1 MSTIKI
7 KESTVGGEYLTS
19 IPQVQLNQSFGTSLN
34 NALQQIDANFK
45 KITSLP
51 FLQGDHGNSI
61 FEVTVKIGD
70 GDIGNA
76 LKEAICQCIYGT
88 TSPDDSNFGGTQP
101 FGESWDPAT
110 YDGTEIVFYRHKETN
125 ENGEMYYYTAREF
138 FIFIDCRINSL
149 GENNLNLSPS
159 VLTSFV
165 DLSCAVTITAS
176 APART
181 DSGQPDLTSITFT
194 AKKHSIVPTLYYNG
208 SSTGSTGHWC
218 WMVNGTRTGVIA
230 QGVQGTEGISKSI
243 YVCKGQKIPQTQHN
257 NSIIKIT
264 NILQPESLSGLL
276 DYQIPG
282 RISEGDLIVVW
293 FRDEDQGAFYN
304 SLIDNC
310 TFGIAKNHS
319 SVDPNTNTVIGYT
332 YIDNSTVDGQ
342 RTDLATIMC
351 DLSLYRW
358 LNDINGTEA
367 HTDQNRNPLIRG
379 LYIPDGEMNA
389 SSSDV
394 HMLWSDGGK
403 TASLGCVGMNNREK
417 ESASLPT
424 NSDGSVSGWT
434 EDNSQLTLWY
444 PTIRC
449 HKGTSYRKL
458 PAGYELTG
466 GMPVNAVPIKFFGG
480 SGTSASSTTLGR
492 SGDIVS
498 AISLKGNLENVEE
511 EALLSSTGLYIK
523 RNGSSYN
530 AHASDIPS
538 VYIDQGT
545 YGKMYIKKGTIT
557 VEDGN
562 IYLGSSA
569 LSYTMPQI
577 HFDAKY
583 DGSNTSASDGG
594 SYTQAIEDSVKTN
607 RWSFGP
613 NNNGSNPPFITN
625 PGIKLVKSDAIVHDG
640 TVIVSSSNAYKSVF
654 VRDNKLMFDYKV
666 HAEIGSL
673 TGTGANAVSN
683 STAVHDRRPRYPQ
696 YMGIVIGGYNTI
708 YNSVTKNSDSSGK
721 AISSLDNIR
730 DPIVLTPAENKE
742 YAFMS
747 GKSGYTSMIEN
758 HGVDKI
764 RTIDPPYQLNDLDNS
779 SPSVKPGL
787 WGLLTSYDCIW
798 TKIGNVVDVKG
809 KIFVNKVQ
817 YIVPETTGG
826 QKTISVTPGTAVPIT
841 YAELF
846 RHLKK
851 YGTQWAFPL
860 PLVVERTSETPNAPN
875 GSTKYVVSTG
885 NVLDNSQSGNNVNSN
900 RLDYQHSTT
909 TDYQWPKTGLQSI
922 NEYHNNLFNGSAQFH
937 FYGTEFDRS
946 SNGDFFNYGST
957 LDNAAA
963 SPVKGLTNGKIGP
976 DGQNLDMLNNVF
988 TVTADISKSPTY
1000 DDRYWCMSAIP
1011 NYDVLNYRGYLQS
1024 EISRDKYDQF
1034 DLNSSENGPVRIV
1047 SYESPTGKTDTDA
1060 PATGS
1065 RYHQSHAIL
1074 GLFGVPNCYI
1084 TGGNGSMEYKY
1095 RRPQKFYQ
1103 PAGHLTNVKRNT
1115 YDGANH
1121 AGIEGYP
1128 YGEGQSYAVYHGDHS
1143 YSIDFGDSSITGE
1156 HLGGYLAANFVKN
1169 LNSYKIS
1176 VNIGSYKIRYIT
1188 FAFSYLLDD
1197 DVQQN
1202 YAVNENNRYQRT
1214 NRNESV
1220 DSDQW
1225 VMPSSGTGN
1234 HHTYTAEDWLVR
1246 STDVTELAEHATHED
1261 LAVQ

>member
-7 KESTVGGEYLTS
+7 KESISGGEYLTS

-70 GDIGNA
+70 GDIGKA

-88 TSPDDSNFGGTQP
+88 NSPDDSNFGGTQP

-110 YDGTEIVFYRHKETN
+110 YDGTEIVFYRHKETD

-165 DLSCAVTITAS
+165 DLSCAVTVTAT

-181 DSGQPDLTSITFT
+181 DSGQPDLANITFT

-208 SSTGSTGHWC
+208 SNTGSTGHWC
-218 WMVNGTRTGVIA
+218 WMVNGSRTGVIA

-293 FRDEDQGAFYN
+293 FKDEDQGALYN

-310 TFGIAKNHS
+310 TFGIAKNHI
-319 SVDPNTNTVIGYT
+319 SVDPNTNTTVGYT

-342 RTDLATIMC
+342 RTDLATIMG

-424 NSDGSVSGWT
+424 NNGGSVSGWT
-434 EDNSQLTLWY
+434 ADNSQLTLWY

-449 HKGTSYRKL
+449 HKGTSYRVL

-466 GMPVNAVPIKFFGG
+466 GMPVNAVPIKFWGG
-480 SGTSASSTTLGR
+480 AGTAASSTTLGR

-498 AISLKGNLENVEE
+498 AISLKGNLENDEE

-523 RNGSSYN
+523 RNGSNYN

-583 DGSNTSASDGG
+583 DGSDTSASDGG
-594 SYTQAIEDSVKTN
+594 SYTQAVEDSVKTN

-613 NNNGSNPPFITN
+613 NNSGSNPPFITN
-625 PGIKLVKSDAIVHDG
+625 PGAKLVKSDAIVHGG
-640 TVIVSSSNAYKSVF
+640 TVIVSSDNALKSVYLK
-654 VRDNKLMFDYKV
+654 DNKLMFDYKV
-666 HAEIGSL
+666 HAEIGTASQ
-673 TGTGANAVSN
+673 GSVNN
-683 STAVHDRRPRYPQ
+683 STAVHDRRPRYKE
-696 YMGIVIGGYNTI
+696 YIGIQIGGYNTI
-708 YNSVTKNSDSSGK
+708 YNSITSNGSAGK
-721 AISSLDNIR
+721 INTVLDNLR
-730 DPIVLTPAENKE
+730 DPIYLTPAQNKE
-742 YAFMS
+742 YALLS
-747 GKSGYTSMIEN
+747 GKSGYTAMIEN
-758 HGVDKI
+758 WGPSRV
-764 RTIDPPYQLNDLDNS
+764 RNVDPPFDLQGNIT
-779 SPSVKPGL
+779 PVAQTGN
-787 WGLLTSYDCIW
+787 WGLITSYDCLW
-798 TKIGNVVDVKG
+798 TKVGNVVDVKG
-809 KIFVNKVQ
+809 KI
-817 YIVPETTGG
+817 YITKAPYTVSGNNI
-826 QKTISVTPGTAVPIT
+826 TIQDPSKAQPIT

-846 RHLKK
+846 RHLKR
-851 YGTQWAFPL
+851 YGTAWAFPL
-860 PLVVERTSETPNAPN
+860 PVVIKAGTNNSPVYKA
-875 GSTKYVVSTG
+875 SVG
-885 NVLDNSQSGNNVNSN
+885 NLLDNPSATECLVNKPKLVGGNS
-900 RLDYQHSTT
+900 DTY
-909 TDYQWPKTGLQSI
+909 PKNGGMSAPT
-922 NEYHNNLFNGSAQFH
+922 YHNNTLNGSAQFH
-937 FYGTEFDRS
+937 FYGNTKEFV
-946 SNGDFFNYGST
+946 GYEST
-957 LDNAAA
+957 LD
-963 SPVKGLTNGKIGP
+963 SIGTNPSELGDDMP
-976 DGQNLDMLNNVF
+976 EDLDMLNNVF
-988 TVTADISKSPTY
+988 SVTADIGKSPTY
-1000 DDRYWCMSAIP
+1000 DDRYWCMTGIP
-1011 NYDVLNYRGYLQS
+1011 NYEVINSRGDISASDDLQ
-1024 EISRDKYDQF
+1024 RYNQF
-1034 DLNSSENGPVRIV
+1034 SLQNPTYAPIRIV
-1047 SYESPTGKTDTDA
+1047 SYENDHKTNDWG
-1060 PATGS
+1060 GS
-1065 RYHQSHAIL
+1065 TSARYHESHAIL
-1074 GLFGVPNCYI
+1074 ALRGIPNTNI
-1084 TGGNGSMEYKY
+1084 TDNNSQTTWWSRE
-1095 RRPQKFYQ
+1095 PQKFIQ
-1103 PAGHLTNVKRNT
+1103 RAGA
-1115 YDGANH
+1115 DQ
-1121 AGIEGYP
+1121 I
-1128 YGEGQSYAVYHGDHS
+1128 
-1143 YSIDFGDSSITGE
+1143 
-1156 HLGGYLAANFVKN
+1156 KN
-1169 LNSYKIS
+1169 LYDSGGFTDSLLTENLADYIFKNYLQNLRSYKIA

-1197 DVQQN
+1197 DVQE
-1202 YAVNENNRYQRT
+1202 AYQGKDRAGYIT
-1214 NRNESV
+1214 S
-1220 DSDQW
+1220 SDQDKW
-1225 VMPSSGTGN
+1225 VIPTGVEG
-1234 HHTYTAEDWLVR
+1234 HKATGWEEREV
-1246 STDVTELAEHATHED
+1246 STGAPAYNADD
-1261 LAVQ
+1261 K